1 MTCSSVRSQLIS
13 GNGGHDNH
21 GRGEKVSDPKVK
33 EIGIERCERLRR
45 DEVPAHKEALC
56 R

>member
-1 MTCSSVRSQLIS
+1 VRSQTIS
-13 GNGGHDNH
+13 GNGDTIITEEV
-21 GRGEKVSDPKVK
+21 RKFPTRKWK

-45 DEVPAHKEALC
+45 DEVLRIRKRCADN